1 MEKKTNE
8 IMIYED
14 KDGITKINVKFVNE
28 DIWLTQNQIAEI
40 YKTTQQNISQ
50 HINSIY
56 KDNELLADS
65 TNKKFLLV
73 QQEGNRNVKRN
84 IDHYNLDMII
94 ALGYRVQS
102 DVAVRFRIWATKRL
116 HEYIQ
121 KGFAMDDERL
131 KQGGNRYFR
140 ELLQR
145 IRDIRSSERN
155 FYQQVTDIYATSI
168 DYNPR
173 SDITKKFFATVQNKL
188 HYAVHEHTVAELIY
202 DRVDNEKPYVGMTN
216 FKGDYVTI
224 DDVKIAKNYLSEIE
238 LQRLNLLVS
247 QFLDFA
253 ELQALEQRSMKM
265 EDWVQELDNQI
276 LMNRRKILEGN
287 GKISH
292 EEAIAKAEKE
302 FNIYREREMKELQS
316 DFDLML
322 KELKENNN

>member
-1 MEKKTNE
+1 MIENNE

-14 KDGITKINVKFVNE
+14 KDGITKVNVKFTNE

-56 KDNELLADS
+56 KDNELLTDS

-84 IDHYNLDMII
+84 IDHYNLDMVI

-188 HYAVHEHTVAELIY
+188 HYAVHEHTAAELIY
-202 DRVDNEKPYVGMTN
+202 ERVDNEKPYVGMTN
-216 FKGDYVTI
+216 FKENYVTI

-265 EDWVQELDNQI
+265 QDWVDELDNQI
-276 LMNRRKILEGN
+276 LLNRKKILEDN

-292 EEAIAKAEKE
+292 EEAIKKAEKE
-302 FNIYREREMKELQS
+302 FEIYREREMKILQS

>member
-1 MEKKTNE
+1 MNNNE

-14 KDGITKINVKFVNE
+14 KDGITKVNVKFLGE
-28 DIWLTQNQIAEI
+28 DIWLTQNQLANI
-40 YKTTQQNISQ
+40 YKTTQENISM
-50 HINSIY
+50 HIKNIY
-56 KDNELLADS
+56 KDNELNYEV

-73 QQEGNRNVKRN
+73 QKEGTRNVKRN

-102 DVAVRFRIWATKRL
+102 DVAVRFRIWATTRL

-155 FYQQVTDIYATSI
+155 FYQQVTDIYATSV
-168 DYNPR
+168 DYNPS
-173 SDITKKFFATVQNKL
+173 SDMTKKFFATVQNKL
-188 HYAVHEHTVAELIY
+188 HFAVHEHTAAELIHE
-202 DRVDNEKPYVGMTN
+202 RVDNKKPYVGMTN

-224 DDVKIAKNYLSEIE
+224 DDVKIAKNYLSELE

-253 ELQALEQRSMKM
+253 ELQALEQRTMKM
-265 EDWVQELDNQI
+265 IDWIQELDNQI
-276 LMNRRKILEGN
+276 LRNRKKILEGN
-287 GKISH
+287 GKVSH
-292 EEAIAKAEKE
+292 EEAIKKAERE
-302 FNIYREREMKELQS
+302 FQIYREKEMKELQS
-316 DFDLML
+316 DFDLLMKSL
-322 KELKENNN
+322 PNNSGN